1 MKKIYI
7 LFLLFVTNISFG
19 EDKLTGYKC
28 SNAEDTYVCNQSCK
42 IDGFLAEYQ
51 VNAQKNLVLKTA
63 FRKSNPKTP
72 MLKPYYL
79 DNCKV
84 LDKNNWEC
92 LNSYGQVKEE
102 IISYKGIVSS
112 IFSAPG
118 ITNYNCYK

>member
-1 MKKIYI
+1 M
-7 LFLLFVTNISFG
+7 LVTNISFG
-19 EDKLTGYKC
+19 KDKLTGYKC
-28 SNAEDTYVCNQSCK
+28 SNAEDTYACNQSCK

-51 VNAQKNLVLKTA
+51 VNVQKNLVLKTA

-72 MLKPYYL
+72 MLEPYYL

-84 LDKNNWEC
+84 LDKNNWKC

-102 IISYKGIVSS
+102 TISYKGIVSS